1 MQMRTA
7 ARHAVA
13 LFLGLACVFAY
24 FMYGFPWRMQWIPI
38 PVFLAAVSAAL
49 VLPCRLQGR
58 LSLGVLVTY
67 CAPVTIVTL
76 ALSSA
81 KGFTP
86 ATVEPIAAV
95 FGGALIAW
103 VLSNVL
109 DRVASAL
116 KLPRSEEP

>member
-1 MQMRTA
+1 MRTV

-13 LFLGLACVFAY
+13 LFLGLAFFFAY

-38 PVFLAAVSAAL
+38 PLFLAAVSAAL

-67 CAPVTIVTL
+67 CAPVTIVSL
-76 ALSSA
+76 ALSTA
-81 KGFTP
+81 NGFTQ

-95 FGGALIAW
+95 CGGACIAW
-103 VLSNVL
+103 VLSNGL

-116 KLPRSEEP
+116 KQRRSEES